1 MKKKE
6 KLIWKFEK
14 LDNIRIKNF
23 IRNKQC
29 LEDYISD
36 RGGMEYSYTLVI
48 NKIEIAFKLLCN
60 NNEFKKIDKNEF
72 IESNDLLYASEHF
85 RLWLKMYGLPNSF
98 VLLLELNIFEK
109 ALKYLEKTLE
119 KYDLM
124 KQYNEQIENLPN
136 LIPNESMVV

>member
-48 NKIEIAFKLLCN
+48 NKIEIAFKLLCK
-60 NNEFKKIDKNEF
+60 NNEFKKIDINEF

-109 ALKYLEKTLE
+109 ALKYLEKTLK
-119 KYDLM
+119 KYDLI
-124 KQYNEQIENLPN
+124 KQYNEQIKNLENLMQD
-136 LIPNESMVV
+136 EGMVV